1 MKQFWKVLNSNASE
15 AADFEPFFDA
25 FVTDGNRGFTDMPS
39 QFYSYNNIESIT
51 EYVPVAK
58 ITFHDLELYISDTD
72 SIRGTDS
79 ISGTGGISGTSG
91 ISGTG
96 GWCRVN
102 IEFLTSIP
110 NWEPSINYISCIGE
124 DCRRVYN
131 LHYSRYCEGQEYII
145 ETMTFRAKLLAFYN
159 WGIKSYIP
167 ANMCDKRVFRSARGC
182 EDYAE
187 CKYCR
192 EWRDST
198 SMRDLPKLNDLLN
211 PYDENN
217 IPLSY
222 KIQIIDENIIPSA
235 ETISNW
241 KLFLQNERKE
251 LLMFVAP
258 IGAKKAESKIALFFR
273 TANNS
278 RPDWLRHLSG
288 C

>member
-1 MKQFWKVLNSNASE
+1 MKQFWKVLKNNSSE
-15 AADFEPFFDA
+15 AVNFEPFFDA

-58 ITFHDLELYISDTD
+58 ITFHDLELYI
-72 SIRGTDS
+72 
-79 ISGTGGISGTSG
+79 GGISG

-96 GWCRVN
+96 GTSGISGISGWCKVN

-110 NWEPSINYISCIGE
+110 NWEPRINYISCIGE

-131 LHYSRYCEGQEYII
+131 LHYSRYCEGQDYII

-167 ANMCDKRVFRSARGC
+167 ANMCNERVFRRSPRGC
-182 EDYAE
+182 EKCE
-187 CKYCR
+187 YCR

-198 SMRDLPKLNDLLN
+198 SMYDLPKLNDLLN
-211 PYDENN
+211 PYNENN

-241 KLFLQNERKE
+241 KVFLRNERKE
-251 LLMFVAP
+251 LLVFFAA
-258 IGAKKAESKIALFFR
+258 IGAKKVESKIALFFR

-288 C
+288 Y